1 MLFDLILESKEI
13 LLYYFFFFL
22 IRHTN
27 TGVPKLFRPSDGH
40 LGHEMFDPLMP
51 PPPTHHRAYKRNK
64 KNNKVHLQFLG
75 IYHPSPIGG
84 GRY

>member
-51 PPPTHHRAYKRNK
+51 PPPHTIGHIKEIK
-64 KNNKVHLQFLG
+64 KIIKYICSF
-75 IYHPSPIGG
+75 
-84 GRY
+84 